1 MRTLSLAL
9 VVLASVAHAGWT
21 QEGDGAASFDAKG
34 PAGFKIHGT
43 AKNVK
48 VADDGKQLVISLS
61 ILDVDTDNSLRN
73 RHLQEDTQA
82 ATLPAIS
89 LTVPLDQLK
98 APQDGATAEGKATGT
113 FALHGQTKSVEF
125 TYKAS
130 CAKGAC
136 DITGTAP
143 VMLSDYGV
151 KVRSYLG
158 ITVKPDIT
166 VGASFRLKR

>member
-1 MRTLSLAL
+1 MRTLPLAL
-9 VVLASVAHAGWT
+9 AVLASVAHAGWT
-21 QEGDGAASFDAKG
+21 QDGEVAATFDAKG

-48 VADDGKQLVISLS
+48 VVDDGKQLVLSLS
-61 ILDVDTDNSLRN
+61 IFDVDTDNSLRN

-89 LTVPLDQLK
+89 LTVPLEQLK
-98 APQDGATAEGKATGT
+98 APADGATAEGKATGT
-113 FALHGQTKSVEF
+113 FSLHGQTKSLEF
-125 TYKAS
+125 TYKAT
-130 CAKGAC
+130 CAARAC
-136 DITGTAP
+136 DITGTMPAL
-143 VMLSDYGV
+143 LSDFGV

-158 ITVKPDIT
+158 VTVKPDIF